1 MFIRLAKL
9 LFTFSMWLCL
19 GACGEHTA
27 QVTPDN
33 KNKQTMT
40 MDNGIRDTATF
51 GAGCF
56 WCVEAAF
63 MQLNGVL
70 EVKSGYS
77 GGFIKNPSYKEV
89 CNGNTGHAE
98 VVNIVFAPSVI
109 SYAQLLEVFFSLHD
123 PTQLNRQGNDVGTQ
137 YRTVVFYHNEEQKIT
152 AQKAIEA
159 ANAVPEWKGEVVTEL
174 SAFEVFYPA
183 ESYHD
188 NYYNL
193 NKEQSYCSYVIR
205 PKMDKFQKKF
215 HDLLKSE

>member
-1 MFIRLAKL
+1 
-9 LFTFSMWLCL
+9 
-19 GACGEHTA
+19 
-27 QVTPDN
+27 
-33 KNKQTMT
+33 MT

-109 SYAQLLEVFFSLHD
+109 SFAQLLEVFFSLHD
-123 PTQLNRQGNDVGTQ
+123 PTQLNRQGNDIGTQ

-159 ANAVPEWKGEVVTEL
+159 ANAVSEWKGEVVTEL